1 MNIKGISSGAQYVKP
16 CTVKLDEMSKY
27 AGLAQE
33 NGFGSK
39 LIGPPTLCTC
49 REEDCN

>member
-16 CTVKLDEMSKY
+16 CTVKLDEMSKICW
-27 AGLAQE
+27 
-33 NGFGSK
+33 FGSGK
-39 LIGPPTLCTC
+39 WFWLKMTVPPTLCTC